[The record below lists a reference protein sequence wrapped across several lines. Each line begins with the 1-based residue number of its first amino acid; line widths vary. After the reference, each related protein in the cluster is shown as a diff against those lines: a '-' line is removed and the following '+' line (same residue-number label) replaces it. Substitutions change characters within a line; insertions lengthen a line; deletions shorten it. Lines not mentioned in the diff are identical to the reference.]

1 MSSAATAHIT
11 GMSKNEFLALIVL
24 DVFVAILFIAQDS
37 SAAYLVTG
45 VAFVLQV
52 RWVLVREELR
62 LRATQRHVPQHTA
75 GT

>member
-1 MSSAATAHIT
+1 
-11 GMSKNEFLALIVL
+11 MSKNDVLAL
-24 DVFVAILFIAQDS
+24 FVAQDS

-52 RWVLVREELR
+52 RWVLAREELR
-62 LRATQRHVPQHTA
+62 SRAAQRHVPQHTA

>member
-1 MSSAATAHIT
+1 MSSAGAAHTT
-11 GMSKNEFLALIVL
+11 GMSKKEFLALIVL
-24 DVFVAILFIAQDS
+24 DVFVLALFVAQDS

-62 LRATQRHVPQHTA
+62 SRAARRHVPQHTA

>member
-1 MSSAATAHIT
+1 
-11 GMSKNEFLALIVL
+11 MSKNEFLALVVL

-62 LRATQRHVPQHTA
+62 LRAAQRHVPQHTA

>member
-1 MSSAATAHIT
+1 
-11 GMSKNEFLALIVL
+11 
-24 DVFVAILFIAQDS
+24 
-37 SAAYLVTG
+37 